1 MDLIIWYHKPQFFL
15 TVYKFLLKF
24 LWFLFLI
31 MGRPTRRSSTRYQN
45 IKVHC
50 PITFQQL
57 EPHVCGLFRSHTCT
71 HYVYTLYIY
80 AAIYKTPH
88 MVALFLTRDS
98 PGSDPDDPEPHWQQS
113 ELSIR
118 RIEVAGT
125 SLFNCTARQSST
137 TPVLYYLSS
146 LYSLQCS
153 RSIEIILDKL
163 PRHKIGRLEI
173 NGTFLCGKICPKL
186 LRRPPM
192 KKNGHPSETIGRKI
206 QEITSLPLSVA
217 ALDWSPRILSYQ

>member
-1 MDLIIWYHKPQFFL
+1 
-15 TVYKFLLKF
+15 
-24 LWFLFLI
+24 

-88 MVALFLTRDS
+88 MVARMVALFLTRDS

-118 RIEVAGT
+118 RIEAAGT
-125 SLFNCTARQSST
+125 SLFKCTARQS

-163 PRHKIGRLEI
+163 PRHKIGRPEI
-173 NGTFLCGKICPKL
+173 NRGFLCRKIRPKL
-186 LRRPPM
+186 LWPRWPAVQT
-192 KKNGHPSETIGRKI
+192 HWAAETIGRKT
-206 QEITSLPLSVA
+206 QEIA
-217 ALDWSPRILSYQ
+217 ALSLFLSQKIDRFQRILSHQILCENFSS

>member
-1 MDLIIWYHKPQFFL
+1 M
-15 TVYKFLLKF
+15 VA
-24 LWFLFLI
+24 
-31 MGRPTRRSSTRYQN
+31 R
-45 IKVHC
+45 
-50 PITFQQL
+50 
-57 EPHVCGLFRSHTCT
+57 
-71 HYVYTLYIY
+71 
-80 AAIYKTPH
+80 

-163 PRHKIGRLEI
+163 PRHKIGRPEI
-173 NGTFLCGKICPKL
+173 NRGFLCGKICPKL
-186 LRRPPM
+186 LWPWPVQTHS
-192 KKNGHPSETIGRKI
+192 GETIGRKI
-206 QEITSLPLSVA
+206 QEIAALSVT
-217 ALDWSPRILSYQ
+217 DWSLSAHPLLSGSLC